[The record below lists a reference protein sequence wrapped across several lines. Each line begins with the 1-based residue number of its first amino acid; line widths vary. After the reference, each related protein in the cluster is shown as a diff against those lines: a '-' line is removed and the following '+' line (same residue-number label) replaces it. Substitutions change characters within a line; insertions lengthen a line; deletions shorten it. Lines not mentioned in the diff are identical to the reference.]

1 MCVFVSGSIAN
12 KVFHEILFDT
22 CLDLSS
28 HCWPENSGKKRKK
41 DGSKSSKADGKR
53 SRPQRK
59 DLTDVRTSERNHSN
73 SVYFTHSHCSY
84 EKCYL
89 IIGSWFSLDG
99 RGRRGRRRG
108 DSSLW
113 LRPDEDQRRLISFAS
128 KSPQT
133 PADTFTQRQTAEPQ

>member
-1 MCVFVSGSIAN
+1 MAN
-12 KVFHEILFDT
+12 APDLRGKTLQMYVPVKGITQTQYILLIHT
-22 CLDLSS
+22 
-28 HCWPENSGKKRKK
+28 
-41 DGSKSSKADGKR
+41 
-53 SRPQRK
+53 
-59 DLTDVRTSERNHSN
+59 V
-73 SVYFTHSHCSY
+73 VM